1 MRLSLRVVMLEWD
14 VDAIPPTIHPEKFP
28 PVLDNGFLPWSVSR
42 IDPRCSMNKFQRVTR
57 VGAKGQLVIPSEL
70 REALRLESGDA
81 VTLQLEGGRI
91 VLEARKTVILGIV
104 GKYAAITTPPPTP
117 KKLEGEQHGA

>member
-1 MRLSLRVVMLEWD
+1 MMLEWD
-14 VDAIPPTIHPEKFP
+14 VDAIPPKIHSRKFP
-28 PVLDNGFLPWSVSR
+28 PVVDEGFLPWLVSR
-42 IDPRCSMNKFQRVTR
+42 IDTRCSMNKFQRVTR

-70 REALRLESGDA
+70 REALKPETGDA

-104 GKYAAITTPPPTP
+104 GKYAAIITPPPTP